1 MRRRKK
7 KQRWSDFTPH
17 QRQAIV
23 AAGIVQ
29 NSLLIAAWV
38 DLYRRPAEQVKGNK
52 RVWAVGALVSW
63 IGPISYFLFGRRS
76 AAAQT
81 TP

>member
-7 KQRWSDFTPH
+7 KTRWSDLTPH

-23 AAGIVQ
+23 SAGVVQ
-29 NSLLIAAWV
+29 NALLIAAWV
-38 DLYRRPAEQVKGNK
+38 DLYRRPADQVKGS
-52 RVWAVGALVSW
+52 RRLWAVGALVSW
-63 IGPISYFLFGRRS
+63 IGPISYYVFGRRS